1 MSSPPPP
8 DPPVAERLA
17 GLRDFLATCL
27 GGVGQVTDRG
37 LMLGTDEHPPE
48 ADLVLKAGSHRYEVT
63 VRQIA

>member
-1 MSSPPPP
+1 MSSP
-8 DPPVAERLA
+8 ASRSA
-17 GLRDFLATCL
+17 TGLRDFLATCL